1 MLGQGDEKLTGRQ
14 IVVLLESY
22 AVMSLEYPR
31 LLENYIKPAISVLSN
46 KRMGSQENV
55 RMSQACYEFEVA
67 VIKYL
72 CCFCSKR
79 SLL

>member
-31 LLENYIKPAISVLSN
+31 LLENYIKPAIRWDIQKN
-46 KRMGSQENV
+46 DNHNV
-55 RMSQACYEFEVA
+55 TLTPTQ
-67 VIKYL
+67 
-72 CCFCSKR
+72 
-79 SLL
+79 